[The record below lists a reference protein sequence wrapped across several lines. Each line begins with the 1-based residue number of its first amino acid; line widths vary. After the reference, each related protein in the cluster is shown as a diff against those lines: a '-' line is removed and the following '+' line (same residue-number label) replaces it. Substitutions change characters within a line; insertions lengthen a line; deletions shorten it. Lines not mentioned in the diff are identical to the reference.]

1 MNAKMGWLVKPSGL
15 VELQG
20 LLDGQVE
27 GADQNGVKDG
37 GHGDDGQHGG
47 GELAYHAEHGHLD
60 DHEDDAGDKGG
71 QEGCDNGDGG
81 LDLTVLA
88 GGVDDAG
95 HEHGGD
101 ALGGKINERRSGG
114 DLDHGSRDKANDERL
129 ADVGANDQ
137 DGEAE
142 GRDDE
147 LGADHAARDARDGL
161 ADGEVEDEAGGEQDG
176 EQDEGAD
183 IEFAAVGGLDGAG
196 LGGGGVLRHGENPFG
211 MGVQEKSGG
220 A

>member
-1 MNAKMGWLVKPSGL
+1 MGHCGL

-47 GELAYHAEHGHLD
+47 GELADHAEHGHLD
-60 DHEDDAGDKGG
+60 DHEDGAGDKGG
-71 QEGCDNGDGG
+71 HEGRDDGDGR
-81 LDLTVLA
+81 LDLTVL
-88 GGVDDAG
+88 
-95 HEHGGD
+95 
-101 ALGGKINERRSGG
+101 
-114 DLDHGSRDKANDERL
+114 
-129 ADVGANDQ
+129 
-137 DGEAE
+137 
-142 GRDDE
+142 
-147 LGADHAARDARDGL
+147 
-161 ADGEVEDEAGGEQDG
+161 AGGEQDG

-183 IEFAAVGGLDGAG
+183 IEFAAIGGMDGAG

-211 MGVQEKSGG
+211 RGLQEKSGG

>member
-1 MNAKMGWLVKPSGL
+1 MPS
-15 VELQG
+15 
-20 LLDGQVE
+20 
-27 GADQNGVKDG
+27 
-37 GHGDDGQHGG
+37 
-47 GELAYHAEHGHLD
+47 
-60 DHEDDAGDKGG
+60 
-71 QEGCDNGDGG
+71 
-81 LDLTVLA
+81 
-88 GGVDDAG
+88 
-95 HEHGGD
+95 
-101 ALGGKINERRSGG
+101 GGKIDERRSGG
-114 DLDHGSRDKANDERL
+114 DLDHGSRDEANDERL
-129 ADVGANDQ
+129 ADVGTNDQ

-161 ADGEVEDEAGGEQDG
+161 ADGEVEDEAGSEQDG

-183 IEFAAVGGLDGAG
+183 VEFAAVGGLDGAG

>member
-1 MNAKMGWLVKPSGL
+1 M
-15 VELQG
+15 
-20 LLDGQVE
+20 
-27 GADQNGVKDG
+27 
-37 GHGDDGQHGG
+37 
-47 GELAYHAEHGHLD
+47 
-60 DHEDDAGDKGG
+60 
-71 QEGCDNGDGG
+71 
-81 LDLTVLA
+81 TVLA

-101 ALGGKINERRSGG
+101 ALGGKIDERRSGG
-114 DLDHGSRDKANDERL
+114 DLDHGSRDEADDERL

-161 ADGEVEDEAGGEQDG
+161 ADGEVEDEAGGKQDG
-176 EQDEGAD
+176 EQDESAD
-183 IEFAAVGGLDGAG
+183 VEFAAVGGLDGAG

-211 MGVQEKSGG
+211 REVQEKKAEARDANAIGLEIEKGPRSKPE
-220 A
+220 AFQSPRAQKQA

>member
-15 VELQG
+15 VEPKG
-20 LLDGQVE
+20 LLNGQVE
-27 GADQNGVKDG
+27 GTDQNGVKDG
-37 GHGDDGQHGG
+37 GHGDDGQHSG
-47 GELAYHAEHGHLD
+47 GELADHAKYGHLD
-60 DHEDDAGDKGG
+60 NHEDDARDKGG
-71 QEGCDNGDGG
+71 HEGCDDGDGR

-101 ALGGKINERRSGG
+101 ALGGKIDERRSSG
-114 DLDHGSRDKANDERL
+114 DLDYGSRDEANDERL

-147 LGADHAARDARDGL
+147 LGADHAARDARDCL

-176 EQDEGAD
+176 EQDEGATSSLPRS
-183 IEFAAVGGLDGAG
+183 AVWTVRGWVA
-196 LGGGGVLRHGENPFG
+196 VVF
-211 MGVQEKSGG
+211 
-220 A
+220 